1 MQAAAVV
8 AIETT
13 DSNTSADLT
22 AIFRVDECAQQTFLT
37 STSPLPSSSLVYF
50 SIGGSASSVI
60 SQTFPG
66 IPKSLWMLYS
76 GSSCHMTSDE
86 TFVNNCTYSQ
96 GCFLSGFCFCWYLS
110 LLLFPAVQLHNTM
123 SSRSTTTNFKSTF
136 YQLLMDPTY
145 L

>member
-8 AIETT
+8 AIQTT

-22 AIFRVDECAQQTFLT
+22 AVFRVDECAQQTFLT
-37 STSPLPSSSLVYF
+37 SSSPLPSSNLVYF
-50 SIGGSASSVI
+50 SIGVI

-76 GSSCHMTSDE
+76 DSSCHMTSDE

-96 GCFLSGFCFCWYLS
+96 GSFLSGFCFWWYLS
-110 LLLFPAVQLHNTM
+110 LLLFPAVWGYTIQCHPDRPPRTLSPLFINC
-123 SSRSTTTNFKSTF
+123 
-136 YQLLMDPTY
+136 
-145 L
+145 